1 MLSEFLS
8 PKRIRIDAQVQSLEE
23 AVLLCGRLLVDDGC
37 AAAGYPEAMVKTV
50 RQLGDAIVMA
60 PKTALPHAAFSEG
73 GLRPAVAAVRL
84 AYPLDAGGVN
94 GPVRLLLGFC
104 GTDADSHMKVL
115 SNLARFLSRPDVVSS
130 LLNAPTAEALYQ
142 ALCR

>member
-1 MLSEFLS
+1 M
-8 PKRIRIDAQVQSLEE
+8 IQI
-23 AVLLCGRLLVDDGC
+23 
-37 AAAGYPEAMVKTV
+37 
-50 RQLGDAIVMA
+50 
-60 PKTALPHAAFSEG
+60 AFSEG

-115 SNLARFLSRPDVVSS
+115 SNLARFLSRPDAVSS